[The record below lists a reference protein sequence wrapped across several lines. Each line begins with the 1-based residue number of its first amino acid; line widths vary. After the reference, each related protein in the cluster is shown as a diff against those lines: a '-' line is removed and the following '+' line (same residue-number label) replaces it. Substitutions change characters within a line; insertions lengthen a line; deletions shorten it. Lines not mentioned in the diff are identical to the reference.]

1 MDICVLSAFEALPA
15 KRFLVVTEHSEH
27 RDIATLSG
35 ASQKFSSICGP
46 DSFAINNAVILDF
59 KSPFNKIWD
68 VFAGLT
74 HVQTLD
80 LTWLS
85 RDLLAPLIHSIL
97 PSLFPAATT
106 IRLAGVMMYT
116 LTAST
121 LLMNAQNPF
130 ALGPRQSSTKRNK
143 I

>member
-1 MDICVLSAFEALPA
+1 MDICVLSAFKALPA

-85 RDLLAPLIHSIL
+85 RDLLAPLIHSI
-97 PSLFPAATT
+97 
-106 IRLAGVMMYT
+106 
-116 LTAST
+116 ASI
-121 LLMNAQNPF
+121 LLMNAQKPF

-143 I
+143 T